1 MREIKLNDTF
11 QEVSILDKKY
21 IIDINDYDSINCLT
35 RFKNK
40 HITVGDNDDLLNDCK
55 EVIDTILGKG
65 VYEDLFK
72 GQKTMKA
79 YLLVNELANIYL
91 ELFNKEERERQETK
105 SREEMEKLASLM
117 QGFKNF
123 ADTMKYA
130 GNRYGAPQRYVPGR
144 TSKKHKNRR

>member
-1 MREIKLNDTF
+1 MREIKLDDTF
-11 QEVSILDKKY
+11 QEVSILGKKY

-40 HITVGDNDDLLNDCK
+40 HITVSDNDELLDDCK

-65 VYEDLFK
+65 VYDDLFK
-72 GQKTMKA
+72 KQKTMKA

-91 ELFNKEERERQETK
+91 ELFNKEEREKQETK
-105 SREEMEKLASLM
+105 AQEEIEKLASLM
-117 QGFKNF
+117 RGFKDF

-130 GNRYGAPQRYVPGR
+130 GNRYGVQQGYVPR
-144 TSKKHKNRR
+144 RASKKYQNRK